1 MEEHL
6 APTVWDADVIR
17 IVREKFGGY

>member
-17 IVREKFGGY
+17 IVRENFGG